1 MATPGS
7 TGSSNNTF
15 LMPNS
20 PLKGRRTSSGGYKPE
35 ISRTLGQRPACLVNA
50 SVTYCGNNQI
60 YAFGGFD
67 QYTDEVYNHVLKLDV
82 NTLQWSLVDNYG
94 DIPGVRM
101 GHTATLYKGDK
112 LLVYGGENEHRMF
125 LSDVVIFDLKTAHW
139 TQPAI
144 SGPVPKGRT
153 RHASALYDDKL
164 FIMGGISDHNAV
176 LDDVCYLDLNT
187 WTWSR
192 SWKFIGRFDHSA
204 WVWGGRMWVFGGLSE
219 DMDRGGEIW
228 WLDLKASPAFENPP
242 VYGLSDRQGG
252 GTRRGTGQRSGYS
265 PAQRQPGGA
274 YAANSGIIQQNLQP
288 SLAPFSPPLAPG
300 SISSLNFVSG
310 PNLPSQASGSHFH
323 VYTSGVLLDF
333 ITPASTISPSECCL
347 SAFDL
352 DTLRWRKLAEG
363 SEIFNPGYRWHYC
376 AMDEDG
382 TKAWLLG
389 CATDSAANGVGSN
402 YEEYL
407 SDVLPIDLNK
417 FGILGNSLAS
427 ESRTEFSRTSAS
439 ERNTSTPPNG
449 LGADLAGMFDKSP
462 DQGSGA
468 DFVVTGEPYEQT
480 IAEVED
486 DDVMSSASSMTT
498 RNHSQ
503 PHWLSADAT
512 TSAHIHVHKLILQAR
527 WPHFGRL
534 YAAQMAEFHTKK
546 MHIPEPYNVV
556 RAFLYYLYSDSI
568 ARHPEYCTDLSVV
581 AGLLVMANVY
591 DMPRLRMLCLNRLG
605 REIDVEHAAVVWER
619 AGVAGEDWLRRRAGE
634 FCLTHW
640 GRVVRTQGFRKL
652 SRSSLMEL
660 CEEVDVEGRV
670 VSGEELELV
679 GGLGGG
685 KFGVGGSGR
694 DPAKAT
700 GVHVGNPSNEEM
712 EEGDDEEGME
722 MN

>member
-1 MATPGS
+1 MAAPGS
-7 TGSSNNTF
+7 AGSSNNTF

-20 PLKGRRTSSGGYKPE
+20 PVKGRRANSSGYKPE

-50 SVTYCGNNQI
+50 SVTYCGDNQI

-67 QYTDEVYNHVLKLDV
+67 QYTDEVYNHVLKLDL

-139 TQPAI
+139 TQPPI

-164 FIMGGISDHNAV
+164 FIMGGVSDHNGV

-228 WLDLKASPAFENPP
+228 WLDLKASPAFENSP
-242 VYGLSDRQGG
+242 VYGLPDRQGAG
-252 GTRRGTGQRSGYS
+252 PRRGAGQRSGYHA
-265 PAQRQPGGA
+265 AQRQPGGA
-274 YAANSGIIQQNLQP
+274 YAANSGIIQQNIQP
-288 SLAPFSPPLAPG
+288 SLAPFNPPLAPG

-363 SEIFNPGYRWHYC
+363 SEIFNPGFRWHYC
-376 AMDEDG
+376 ATDEDG

-389 CATDSAANGVGSN
+389 CATDSAANGAGSN

-427 ESRTEFSRTSAS
+427 DSRAEFLRSSAS
-439 ERNTSTPPNG
+439 ERNAGTPPNG
-449 LGADLAGMFDKSP
+449 LGADLAGMFGKSP
-462 DQGSGA
+462 EQGSSA

-480 IAEVED
+480 LADTED

-498 RNHSQ
+498 RTNSQ
-503 PHWLSADAT
+503 PHWLNADAT
-512 TSAHIHVHKLILQAR
+512 TSAPIYVHKLILQAR

-568 ARHPEYCTDLSVV
+568 APHPEYCADLSVV

-591 DMPRLRMLCLNRLG
+591 DMPRLRTLCLNRLG
-605 REIDVEHAAVVWER
+605 REIDVENAAVVWER

-640 GRVVRTQGFRKL
+640 GRVVRTQGFRRL
-652 SRSSLMEL
+652 SRNSMMEL

-694 DPAKAT
+694 DPTKGS
-700 GVHVGNPSNEEM
+700 GVHAGNPSNEEM